1 MNVYIICIID
11 IQASFFFRERERA
24 WPIDHLFFVSEHM
37 RRRHAARRGRVAP
50 RVYTKVVNGVPQ
62 KFEGAAGGMATAP
75 NFKNAVKSE
84 MKHELVN
91 YEHQLA
97 AKARLEVKEAAAKAA
112 AAARKQVSAKVTK
125 MSEELR
131 DVEHRLWL
139 KERRKKLAVENV
151 FGSLGSLGGSHAERP
166 QRTRRTTGEAPRR
179 VAADHQR
186 GSSASMVPRAGSET
200 RTLPGAGPVVGAPV
214 VGAQKRPV
222 EHSRPTSAQEL
233 AMAKALGFDSVHA
246 LHAHQ
251 RAVQGGFNMW
261 GQRQGDTR
269 TKALS
274 RALPN
279 QAAVEKIR
287 ELEAAAAKPHS
298 PKHKVDSFVE

>member
-1 MNVYIICIID
+1 VNESVRGHVDDFFCVYF
-11 IQASFFFRERERA
+11 SER
-24 WPIDHLFFVSEHM
+24 L
-37 RRRHAARRGRVAP
+37 RRRHAARRGRVP
-50 RVYTKVVNGVPQ
+50 RVSTKVVNGVLQ
-62 KFEGAAGGMATAP
+62 KFEGAAGGVGTAP
-75 NFKNAVKSE
+75 NFKTAIKSE
-84 MKHELVN
+84 VKHELVN
-91 YEHQLA
+91 YEDQIA
-97 AKARLEVKEAAAKAA
+97 AKARLAVKEAAAKAA
-112 AAARKQVSAKVTK
+112 AAARKQLSDKMTK

-151 FGSLGSLGGSHAERP
+151 FGSLGSLGGSHAERA
-166 QRTRRTTGEAPRR
+166 QRSTGEAPRPL
-179 VAADHQR
+179 AADHQR
-186 GSSASMVPRAGSET
+186 GSSALMVPRAGSKT
-200 RTLPGAGPVVGAPV
+200 QTLPGAGPV

-222 EHSRPTSAQEL
+222 EHARPTSAQEL

-287 ELEAAAAKPHS
+287 ELEAAAAVKQAWLGS
-298 PKHKVDSFVE
+298 PEHKVDSFVVQ

>member
-1 MNVYIICIID
+1 MYIYFI
-11 IQASFFFRERERA
+11 SLKYK
-24 WPIDHLFFVSEHM
+24 HLFSFVNESVRGPVDDFFCVSEHM
-37 RRRHAARRGRVAP
+37 RRRHAVRRGRVAS

-84 MKHELVN
+84 MKHELLN

-151 FGSLGSLGGSHAERP
+151 FGSLGSLGRSHAERA
-166 QRTRRTTGEAPRR
+166 QRTTGEAPRR

-200 RTLPGAGPVVGAPV
+200 QTLPGAGPV

-222 EHSRPTSAQEL
+222 EHARPTSAQEL
-233 AMAKALGFDSVHA
+233 AMAKALGFYSVHA

-251 RAVQGGFNMW
+251 RAVQGGVNMW
-261 GQRQGDTR
+261 GQRKGDMR

-279 QAAVEKIR
+279 PAAVEKIR

-298 PKHKVDSFVE
+298 PKHKVDSFVL